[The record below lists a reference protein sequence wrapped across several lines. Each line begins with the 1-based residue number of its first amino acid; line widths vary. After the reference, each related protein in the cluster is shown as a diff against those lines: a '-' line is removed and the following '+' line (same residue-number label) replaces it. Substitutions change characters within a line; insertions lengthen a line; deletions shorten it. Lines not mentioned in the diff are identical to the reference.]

1 MIKPRTTNDC
11 NESKWGEWGQCPESC
26 GKGFRMRVLINKDG
40 TPCEESS
47 TGVSKEKE
55 ICQIRKINCEPI
67 SGTKSN
73 LQKVIHKYCNS
84 FKVIKMY

>member
-11 NESKWGEWGQCPESC
+11 NESKWGDWGQCSESC

-47 TGVSKEKE
+47 TGVRKEKE

-73 LQKVIHKYCNS
+73 LQKIIHNYCNNL
-84 FKVIKMY
+84 